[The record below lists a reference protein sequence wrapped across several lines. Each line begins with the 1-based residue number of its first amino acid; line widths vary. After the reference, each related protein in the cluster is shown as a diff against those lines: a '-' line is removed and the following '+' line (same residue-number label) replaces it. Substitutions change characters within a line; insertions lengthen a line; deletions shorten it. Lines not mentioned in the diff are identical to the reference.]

1 MRKIFL
7 LVALV
12 LGLGGAYY
20 GWSEF
25 NRKAADPADLKA
37 ELTVDAN
44 ALLSAYEANEEAA
57 NAQYTGKSV
66 EVKGT
71 VREIKK
77 NEDGTV
83 EVVLNTE
90 SDLSAVSCSC
100 TGDNAK
106 VAETLKTG
114 DAATV
119 RGTCTGY
126 LSDVVITP
134 CAVIK

>member
-7 LVALV
+7 LLALI
-12 LGLGGAYY
+12 LGIGGAYY

-37 ELTVDAN
+37 ELSVDAN

-77 NEDGTV
+77 NARRH
-83 EVVLNTE
+83 
-90 SDLSAVSCSC
+90 S
-100 TGDNAK
+100 
-106 VAETLKTG
+106 
-114 DAATV
+114 
-119 RGTCTGY
+119 RGHTQY
-126 LSDVVITP
+126 RKRPISRQLLLHRR
-134 CAVIK
+134 